1 MGVGDVDEVPGV
13 ERPEGDPDDG
23 GDGGIPGWQHLG
35 IDVDGP
41 ARRVWGASAEPGGDR
56 IIERDYLRGRPP
68 DGQLLGIVEVRV
80 DGMRGDGVAV

>member
-13 ERPEGDPDDG
+13 EGPEGDPDDG
-23 GDGGIPGWQHLG
+23 GDGGIPGWQLLG
-35 IDVDGP
+35 SDVDGP

-56 IIERDYLRGRPP
+56 IIERDYLRRRPA